1 MLTRESAIK
10 SATQFIKVLQQNGYN
25 PQQAYLF
32 GSTINGN
39 IHEYSD
45 IDLALWD
52 EKFDGAPHLD
62 IPKVVKLM
70 RKFNEIELHPYNTA
84 DTEETNPFIEVIKK
98 TGIQIPINNRN
109 EVNEPD
115 EDYNKE
121 K

>member
-1 MLTRESAIK
+1 
-10 SATQFIKVLQQNGYN
+10 
-25 PQQAYLF
+25 
-32 GSTINGN
+32 
-39 IHEYSD
+39 
-45 IDLALWD
+45 LALCD

-98 TGIQIPINNRN
+98 TGIQIPINDISV
-109 EVNEPD
+109 VNEPN
-115 EDYNKE
+115 EDFNKE

>member
-1 MLTRESAIK
+1 
-10 SATQFIKVLQQNGYN
+10 
-25 PQQAYLF
+25 
-32 GSTINGN
+32 
-39 IHEYSD
+39 
-45 IDLALWD
+45 
-52 EKFDGAPHLD
+52 
-62 IPKVVKLM
+62 M

>member
-10 SATQFIKVLQQNGYN
+10 SATQFIKVLQQNGYK

-32 GSTINGN
+32 GSTVNGN

-45 IDLALWD
+45 IDLAWWD

-98 TGIQIPINNRN
+98 TGIQIPINDINV
-109 EVNEPD
+109 VNEPN
-115 EDYNKE
+115 EDYNTE